1 MSKIPE
7 SRVVAGHA
15 DFQILDKISKGIE
28 ETIAVNLADAVAH
41 LTVSAFEFV
50 LDPISTGRTSIIEL
64 DNVEKTFVGLK
75 VEHFIRDLL
84 NAPKGLRDLVIGGI
98 DVDVKHTLSRN
109 WSWMIPPETIRDE
122 GACLIIAS
130 SETQRKSWMGLI
142 MARMPYLGSPNRDG
156 KCSILSSAYENILWL
171 VEGVSWP
178 NDKWSGLDM
187 SRFRQL
193 RKTKGSGAKRAAA
206 FFRENI
212 GRAIHRDVAC
222 ALLHD
227 QKDPMK
233 RLRGNKGAKDILR
246 PEGIALM
253 SGTYFNGVLKNL
265 ELPIIG
271 ADEFIAVQPR
281 TAYELEILRSAGELP

>member
-1 MSKIPE
+1 MAKIPK

-15 DFQILDKISKGIE
+15 DFEILDQISKGIRS
-28 ETIAVNLADAVAH
+28 TIDVELADAVAS

-50 LDPISTGRTSIIEL
+50 LDPISTGRTSIIDL

-75 VEHFIRDLL
+75 VEHFIRDIFD
-84 NAPKGLRDLVIGGI
+84 APKGLRDLIICGI
-98 DVDVKHTLSRN
+98 DVDVKHTLSRS

-122 GACLIIAS
+122 GACLLIAS
-130 SETQRKSWMGLI
+130 SEYQRKSWMGLI
-142 MARMPYLGSPNRDG
+142 MARPSYLGRPNRDG
-156 KCSILSSAYENILWL
+156 KCSILSSSYHDILWL

-178 NDKWSGLDM
+178 KDKWSGLDM
-187 SRFRQL
+187 MRFREL
-193 RKTKGSGAKRAAA
+193 RKSNGSGAQRASD

-253 SGTYFNGVLKNL
+253 SGTYYNGVLKRLNL
-265 ELPIIG
+265 PTIG
-271 ADEFIAVQPR
+271 ADEFIAVRPNNIQ
-281 TAYELEILRSAGELP
+281 ELEILKNAGELS